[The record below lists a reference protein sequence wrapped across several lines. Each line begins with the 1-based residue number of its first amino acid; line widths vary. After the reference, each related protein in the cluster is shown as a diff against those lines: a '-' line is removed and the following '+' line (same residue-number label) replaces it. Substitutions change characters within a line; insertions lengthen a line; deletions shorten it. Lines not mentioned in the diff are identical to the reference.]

1 MRIYLVLK
9 QNLRT
14 LNVSVHASSYLNKF
28 NMRSVHVYFSQINM

>member
-14 LNVSVHASSYLNKF
+14 FNAPVHASTNLNKF
-28 NMRSVHVYFSQINM
+28 NMRSLRVYISQINM